1 MRFNSPQYE
10 KDLENNMNTIIVAIV
25 FCIIAFI
32 TGLSLAFNIIP
43 KFIEE
48 DRLFASVKNAVL
60 TYALGTCFASVF
72 TVISFIGVCELQRI
86 L

>member
-1 MRFNSPQYE
+1 M
-10 KDLENNMNTIIVAIV
+10 KTIIAAVV

-43 KFIEE
+43 RFIEE
-48 DRLFASVKNAVL
+48 DRLFASLKNAVL
-60 TYALGTCFASVF
+60 TYMFGTGFASVF
-72 TVISFIGVCELQRI
+72 TIISFIGVCGLQRI